1 MGFQVS
7 PGVEVKEIDL
17 TNVIPAVSTSIGGF
31 SGYFKWG
38 PIGEI
43 SLIGSEKAL
52 LQKHGTPDSSCLLY
66 TSPSPRDYGT
76 SRMPSSA

>member
-1 MGFQVS
+1 MAFQVS

-31 SGYFKWG
+31 AGYFNSG

-43 SLIGSEKAL
+43 RLIGSEKELAEVFG
-52 LQKHGTPDSSCLLY
+52 KPN
-66 TSPSPRDYGT
+66 
-76 SRMPSSA
+76 SATTRQSFYQAASFFKIWQRS